1 MLEIFLELPFSLVVS
16 DEMLAD
22 ELLSFT
28 KAEVALMRR
37 TMIVATRDGDE
48 MDRIR
53 EAQRTSPALS
63 LHDCAAF
70 VLAQREEDS
79 ILLTGDGD
87 CGPKLKGRKSSL
99 MAFYGLLSKWRRER

>member
-1 MLEIFLELPFSLVVS
+1 
-16 DEMLAD
+16 MLAD